1 MNDLALAL
9 LVLSGIAA
17 IYYVDDGRI
26 RVAVTAALA
35 GLLVWR
41 NRQVFL
47 DSSNPQEKPVSSP
60 LEHAAESLHEADDAI
75 ADTIDTLDP
84 ITTSDVEW
92 ADAVRKSK

>member
-1 MNDLALAL
+1 MNDVALAL
-9 LVLSGIAA
+9 FAVCALAA

-60 LEHAAESLHEADDAI
+60 LEHAATELHEVDDAI
-75 ADTIDTLDP
+75 DDLADTLDP

-92 ADAVRKSK
+92 ADAVRRTK

>member
-1 MNDLALAL
+1 MTDLALAL

-17 IYYVDDGRI
+17 IYYVNDGRI

-41 NRQVFL
+41 NYSKNSS
-47 DSSNPQEKPVSSP
+47 SSNPPEIPDSSP
-60 LEHAAESLHEADDAI
+60 LEHAATELHEADDAI

-84 ITTSDVEW
+84 VTADDVDW
-92 ADAVRKSK
+92 ADAVRRTK